1 MGQYEKKSQQ
11 LETKHRHEI
20 QEYKNS
26 MDSWK
31 DKYVNSNETRDM
43 LDENVRVLS
52 RRIND
57 MELEITDKSEKIKK
71 QERIYAETNSKLDS
85 VWDDQNRVR

>member
-1 MGQYEKKSQQ
+1 
-11 LETKHRHEI
+11 
-20 QEYKNS
+20 

-43 LDENVRVLS
+43 LDENIRVLS

-71 QERIYAETNSKLDS
+71 
-85 VWDDQNRVR
+85 